1 MTQVRKNQAT
11 KFLKK
16 KKLNKVRTSRQISSA
31 APVYMSRFSQSPNF
45 VENNPKK
52 CAPCFFFGGVL

>member
-16 KKLNKVRTSRQISSA
+16 NKENLFQQSLH
-31 APVYMSRFSQSPNF
+31 QSPNLRIVF
-45 VENNPKK
+45 SRTSVCPGSVKK
-52 CAPCFFFGGVL
+52 P